1 MIFLIFLLLFKT
13 GLSLTL
19 DEALSLYKS
28 RSFSSKS
35 LEVERD
41 IYRRSYD
48 EYARCKWFTIS
59 LSDSGSSY
67 VNYRRDE
74 DHTFKDHFV
83 RNTLTPQL
91 NLAGISLYTNWR
103 SDYAIETKDLDNKF
117 VSLGAKTNLTNMFYS
132 SSSYSS
138 DMAYLNMK
146 MNDISSS
153 MKDFDNISK
162 IIDIFS
168 TVKVYEGRIDIKE
181 RAIDQLRKDRE
192 YTEDRLKAG
201 LASGMDIKSLDLEIS
216 MLNQE
221 LQEIYRD
228 MYISKRQL
236 CLLIGIEFDDQQFA
250 EIESQDIENVL
261 VDSRDINLLEYEL
274 ESDKKQRSL
283 ELRNLLPD
291 LFISAEYD
299 WNEVLERYD
308 GVYGLSVS
316 WDVTPN
322 LSSYNQACKKVEL
335 GEEKLANAK
344 LNKSLEL
351 EKKRGEYL
359 SAREAIESALQEKEY
374 WEQVVEVQREMYKN
388 DLISLQDYLKYF
400 NKLRDKEISLSE
412 KRYQIE
418 AFKRK
423 IKVLEEL

>member
-103 SDYAIETKDLDNKF
+103 SDYAIETKDFDNKF

>member
-28 RSFSSKS
+28 RCFSSKS

-103 SDYAIETKDLDNKF
+103 SDYAIETKDFDNKF

-181 RAIDQLRKDRE
+181 RAIDQLRKDF
-192 YTEDRLKAG
+192 LMG
-201 LASGMDIKSLDLEIS
+201 
-216 MLNQE
+216 
-221 LQEIYRD
+221 
-228 MYISKRQL
+228 
-236 CLLIGIEFDDQQFA
+236 
-250 EIESQDIENVL
+250 
-261 VDSRDINLLEYEL
+261 
-274 ESDKKQRSL
+274 
-283 ELRNLLPD
+283 
-291 LFISAEYD
+291 
-299 WNEVLERYD
+299 
-308 GVYGLSVS
+308 
-316 WDVTPN
+316 
-322 LSSYNQACKKVEL
+322 
-335 GEEKLANAK
+335 
-344 LNKSLEL
+344 
-351 EKKRGEYL
+351 RGKHFFL
-359 SAREAIESALQEKEY
+359 H
-374 WEQVVEVQREMYKN
+374 
-388 DLISLQDYLKYF
+388 
-400 NKLRDKEISLSE
+400 
-412 KRYQIE
+412 
-418 AFKRK
+418 
-423 IKVLEEL
+423 

>member
-1 MIFLIFLLLFKT
+1 MRLFLL
-13 GLSLTL
+13 
-19 DEALSLYKS
+19 
-28 RSFSSKS
+28 
-35 LEVERD
+35 
-41 IYRRSYD
+41 
-48 EYARCKWFTIS
+48 
-59 LSDSGSSY
+59 
-67 VNYRRDE
+67 
-74 DHTFKDHFV
+74 H
-83 RNTLTPQL
+83 
-91 NLAGISLYTNWR
+91 
-103 SDYAIETKDLDNKF
+103 
-117 VSLGAKTNLTNMFYS
+117 
-132 SSSYSS
+132 
-138 DMAYLNMK
+138 
-146 MNDISSS
+146 
-153 MKDFDNISK
+153 
-162 IIDIFS
+162 
-168 TVKVYEGRIDIKE
+168 
-181 RAIDQLRKDRE
+181 
-192 YTEDRLKAG
+192 
-201 LASGMDIKSLDLEIS
+201 LEIS